1 MPSVHNIA
9 ECGWGENSTKNTKGG
24 QRKYLFFAILLL
36 NGAFFGFIL
45 LNSFDF
51 SNQSWFGFQ
60 LHCIICYLKDYS
72 LKLPDSCC
80 YYLSV
85 GPRMESGQG
94 VGFWAI

>member
-36 NGAFFGFIL
+36 KGAFFGFIL

-51 SNQSWFGFQ
+51 FKSIVVRFPVTW
-60 LHCIICYLKDYS
+60 
-72 LKLPDSCC
+72 
-80 YYLSV
+80 YYLLLE
-85 GPRMESGQG
+85 RL
-94 VGFWAI
+94 